1 MFYLRLLLVPVNGN
15 KMNNPKETSQIVQNY
30 LQYLELECG
39 LSANSLAAYN
49 RDIVEFIRLF
59 KIKTDFEI
67 STKTINEYLAKLQNL
82 NRKPGTIARKIS
94 SLRNFYKYLA
104 ENNVVKTNRFEYA
117 RVPKIMRYHPD
128 YLSIDE
134 VTSILNQPK
143 PEDRNGIRDKAI
155 LELIYG
161 TGIRISELLN
171 LKISSIY
178 DEIGFIKI
186 IGKGNRERLV
196 PYGNY
201 ASKAVERYLVEER
214 EKIRPEKDGDILFL
228 SNRKKKFS
236 RVGLWKLIKK
246 YAKKAVIDKEVTPHT
261 FRHSF
266 ATHLIEGGADL
277 RAVQELLGHVSIS
290 TTQIYTQVDRE
301 YLLSVHREFHPREKA
316 QNEGEK

>member
-1 MFYLRLLLVPVNGN
+1 
-15 KMNNPKETSQIVQNY
+15 MNEPNNNIQVVHNY

-39 LSANSLAAYN
+39 LSANSLAAYK

-59 KIKTDFEI
+59 NIKFDYSISSKI
-67 STKTINEYLAKLQNL
+67 INEYLTKLHNL
-82 NRKPGTIARKIS
+82 NRKPGTVARKIS
-94 SLRNFYKYLA
+94 SLRNFYKYLF
-104 ENNVVKTNRFEYA
+104 ENNLVKNNPFEYA

-128 YLSIDE
+128 YLTVDE
-134 VTSILNQPK
+134 VTAILKQPK
-143 PEDRNGIRDKAI
+143 PEDRNGIRDRAI

-161 TGIRISELLN
+161 TGIRISELIN
-171 LKISSIY
+171 LKISSVY

-186 IGKGNRERLV
+186 VGKGNKERLV
-196 PYGNY
+196 PYGRY
-201 ASKAVERYLVEER
+201 ASRAVEKYLVDER

-236 RVGLWKLIKK
+236 RVGLWKMIKK
-246 YAKKAVIDKEVTPHT
+246 YARKAVIKKEVTPHT

-277 RAVQELLGHVSIS
+277 RTVQELLGHASIS

-301 YLLSVHREFHPREKA
+301 YLLSVHREFHPREQLQKEA
-316 QNEGEK
+316 EK

>member
-1 MFYLRLLLVPVNGN
+1 
-15 KMNNPKETSQIVQNY
+15 MNNLKDANITVQNY

-39 LSANSLAAYN
+39 LSANSLAAYK
-49 RDIVEFIRLF
+49 RDIVEFVKIF
-59 KIKTDFEI
+59 KIRSDYNIT
-67 STKTINEYLAKLQNL
+67 SKTINEYLNKLDNL

-94 SLRNFYKYLA
+94 SLRNFYKYLF
-104 ENNVVKTNRFEYA
+104 ENSLVKNNPFEYA

-143 PEDRNGIRDKAI
+143 PEDRNGIRDRAI

-161 TGIRISELLN
+161 TGIRISELIN

-178 DEIGFIKI
+178 DEVGFIKI
-186 IGKGNRERLV
+186 VGKGNRERLV
-196 PYGNY
+196 PYGSY

-214 EKIRPEKDGDILFL
+214 EKICPEKDGYILFL

-236 RVGLWKLIKK
+236 RVGMWKLIKK
-246 YAKKAVIDKEVTPHT
+246 YARKAVISKEVTPHT

-277 RAVQELLGHVSIS
+277 RTVQELLGHASIS

-301 YLLSVHREFHPREKA
+301 YLLSVHREFHPREQAKRVED
-316 QNEGEK
+316 N

>member
-1 MFYLRLLLVPVNGN
+1 MNDPNN
-15 KMNNPKETSQIVQNY
+15 KIQVVQNY

-39 LSANSLAAYN
+39 LSANSLAAYK

-59 KIKTDFEI
+59 NIKFDYSISSKI
-67 STKTINEYLAKLQNL
+67 INEYLAKLHNL
-82 NRKPGTIARKIS
+82 NRKPGTVARKIS
-94 SLRNFYKYLA
+94 SLRNFYKYLF
-104 ENNVVKTNRFEYA
+104 ENNLVKNNPFEYA

-128 YLSIDE
+128 YLTVDE
-134 VTSILNQPK
+134 VTAILKQPK
-143 PEDRNGIRDKAI
+143 PEDRNGIRDRAI

-161 TGIRISELLN
+161 TGIRISELIN
-171 LKISSIY
+171 LKISSVY

-186 IGKGNRERLV
+186 VGKGNKERLV
-196 PYGNY
+196 PYGRY
-201 ASKAVERYLVEER
+201 ASRAVEKYLVDER

-236 RVGLWKLIKK
+236 RVGLWKMIKK
-246 YAKKAVIDKEVTPHT
+246 YARKAVIKKEVTPHT

-277 RAVQELLGHVSIS
+277 RTVQELLGHASIS

-301 YLLSVHREFHPREKA
+301 YLLSVHREFHPREQLQKEA
-316 QNEGEK
+316 EK

>member
-1 MFYLRLLLVPVNGN
+1 MNDPNN
-15 KMNNPKETSQIVQNY
+15 KIQVVQNY

-39 LSANSLAAYN
+39 LSANSLAAYK

-59 KIKTDFEI
+59 NIKSDYSISSKI
-67 STKTINEYLAKLQNL
+67 INEYLTKLHNL
-82 NRKPGTIARKIS
+82 NRKPGTVARKIS
-94 SLRNFYKYLA
+94 SLRNFYKYLF
-104 ENNVVKTNRFEYA
+104 ENNLVKNNPFEYA

-128 YLSIDE
+128 YLTVDE
-134 VTSILNQPK
+134 VTAILKQPK
-143 PEDRNGIRDKAI
+143 PEDRNGIRDRAI

-161 TGIRISELLN
+161 TGIRISELIN
-171 LKISSIY
+171 LKISSVY

-186 IGKGNRERLV
+186 VGKGNKERLV
-196 PYGNY
+196 PYGRY
-201 ASKAVERYLVEER
+201 ASRAVEKYLVDER

-236 RVGLWKLIKK
+236 RVGLWKMIKK
-246 YAKKAVIDKEVTPHT
+246 YARKAVIKKEVTPHT

-277 RAVQELLGHVSIS
+277 RTVQELLGHASIS

-301 YLLSVHREFHPREKA
+301 YLLSVHREFHPREQA
-316 QNEGEK
+316 QKGAEK

>member
-1 MFYLRLLLVPVNGN
+1 MNDPKN
-15 KMNNPKETSQIVQNY
+15 KIQVVQNY

-39 LSANSLAAYN
+39 LSANSLAAYK
-49 RDIVEFIRLF
+49 RDIVEFIKF
-59 KIKTDFEI
+59 FNIKSDYAI
-67 STKTINEYLAKLQNL
+67 SSKTINEYLAKLHNL

-94 SLRNFYKYLA
+94 SLRNFYKYLF
-104 ENNVVKTNRFEYA
+104 ENNLVKNNPFEYA

-128 YLSIDE
+128 YLTVDE
-134 VTSILNQPK
+134 VTAILNQPK
-143 PEDRNGIRDKAI
+143 PEDRNGIRDRAI

-161 TGIRISELLN
+161 TGIRISELIN
-171 LKISSIY
+171 LKISSVY

-186 IGKGNRERLV
+186 IGKGNKERLV
-196 PYGNY
+196 PYGRY
-201 ASKAVERYLVEER
+201 ASRAVEKYLIEER

-228 SNRKKKFS
+228 SNRKRKFS

-246 YAKKAVIDKEVTPHT
+246 YARKAVIKKEVTPHT

-277 RAVQELLGHVSIS
+277 RTVQELLGHASIS

-301 YLLSVHREFHPREKA
+301 YLLSVHREFHPREQA
-316 QNEGEK
+316 QKGAEK

>member
-1 MFYLRLLLVPVNGN
+1 MNGP
-15 KMNNPKETSQIVQNY
+15 NNNIQVVQNY

-39 LSANSLAAYN
+39 LSANSLAAYK
-49 RDIVEFIRLF
+49 RDIVEFINFF
-59 KIKTDFEI
+59 KIKSDYSI
-67 STKTINEYLAKLQNL
+67 LSKTINEYLAKLHNL
-82 NRKPGTIARKIS
+82 NRKPGTVARKIS
-94 SLRNFYKYLA
+94 SLRNFYKYLF
-104 ENNVVKTNRFEYA
+104 ENNLVKNNPFEYA

-128 YLSIDE
+128 YLTVDE
-134 VTSILNQPK
+134 VTAILKQPK
-143 PEDRNGIRDKAI
+143 PDDRNGIRDRAI
-155 LELIYG
+155 LELIYS
-161 TGIRISELLN
+161 TGIRISELIN

-186 IGKGNRERLV
+186 IGKGNKERLV
-196 PYGNY
+196 PYGRY
-201 ASKAVERYLVEER
+201 ASRAVEKYLVEER

-246 YAKKAVIDKEVTPHT
+246 YARKAVIKKEVTPHT

-277 RAVQELLGHVSIS
+277 RTVQELLGHTSIS

-301 YLLSVHREFHPREKA
+301 YLLSVHREFHPREQLQKEA
-316 QNEGEK
+316 ER